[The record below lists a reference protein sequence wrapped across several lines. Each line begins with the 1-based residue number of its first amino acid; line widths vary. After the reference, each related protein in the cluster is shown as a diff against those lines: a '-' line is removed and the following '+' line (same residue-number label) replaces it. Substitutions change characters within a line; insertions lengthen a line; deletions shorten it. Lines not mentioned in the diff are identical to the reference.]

1 MNLQKWISDVT
12 KEAKKVRWPKA
23 DTLIPTILIVL
34 SIATFA
40 AFFLTIEDLA
50 VAELLGQLREAFG
63 NLRI

>member
-23 DTLIPTILIVL
+23 DTLIPSILIVL

-40 AFFLTIEDLA
+40 AFFLNIEDLA

>member
-1 MNLQKWISDVT
+1 MNIQKSIADVT

-23 DTLIPTILIVL
+23 DTLIPLITVVL

-40 AFFLTIEDLA
+40 ALFLTIEDLA

-63 NLRI
+63 NLRL